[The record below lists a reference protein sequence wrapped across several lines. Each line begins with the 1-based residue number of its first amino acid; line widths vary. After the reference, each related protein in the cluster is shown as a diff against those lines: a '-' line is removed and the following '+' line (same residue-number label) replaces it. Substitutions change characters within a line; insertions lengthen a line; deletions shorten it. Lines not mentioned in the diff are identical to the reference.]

1 MDKSIL
7 QMNNLMCNMTK
18 KEDRN
23 KVSQRV
29 SKTQKLKQNHNGYP
43 QHNPENSERNL
54 ETDMNG

>member
-1 MDKSIL
+1 
-7 QMNNLMCNMTK
+7 MNNLMCNMTK